1 MHLCIQDNHNGQKQW
16 CYGTIQ
22 VTRLGKPILVANGP
36 SLAADGNTIMNLH
49 RNPKKIV
56 PSSFALS
63 PSRTKISMGGR

>member
-1 MHLCIQDNHNGQKQW
+1 MVLRYH
-16 CYGTIQ
+16 Q